1 MKNNRRHRAIAAA
14 ATLLF
19 HALLIAALVAGVL
32 RYSSE
37 HDQPEWPPADSS
49 EILFGGEFVMVGDQ
63 GAAEAEA
70 AAETADVSDVSDVS
84 DVTDVT
90 DVAAP
95 SGDIKVPK
103 APKDLKVP
111 KDLKDP
117 KAEAEKAEKA
127 EKAEAI
133 KDRVSFGKGKGKAGQ
148 PDGNSADGAVSGIA
162 ASGLGNRKAVS
173 LPSPEKGPMGKIVV
187 KITVDRNGNVTS
199 AAYLSGV
206 APANAS
212 ASARRSCVEAAR
224 RSRFSADPDAPASQ
238 TGTITYTY
246 K

>member
-1 MKNNRRHRAIAAA
+1 MENNRRHRAIAAA

-37 HDQPEWPPADSS
+37 QDRPEWPPADSS

-63 GAAEAEA
+63 GASEAEA
-70 AAETADVSDVSDVS
+70 AAETETAEAVEEP
-84 DVTDVT
+84 
-90 DVAAP
+90 AN
-95 SGDIKVPK
+95 DIKV
-103 APKDLKVP
+103 LKVP

-117 KAEAEKAEKA
+117 KAEKAEAEKAEKA

-173 LPSPEKGPMGKIVV
+173 LPSPAKGPMGKIVV

>member
-1 MKNNRRHRAIAAA
+1 MENNRRHRAIAAA

-70 AAETADVSDVSDVS
+70 AAETAYVSDVS

-103 APKDLKVP
+103 DLKVP
-111 KDLKDP
+111 KDPKAE

>member
-1 MKNNRRHRAIAAA
+1 MENNRRHRAIAAA

-37 HDQPEWPPADSS
+37 QDRPEWPPADSS

-70 AAETADVSDVSDVS
+70 AAETADVSDVSDV
-84 DVTDVT
+84 TDVT

-103 APKDLKVP
+103 ALKVP
-111 KDLKDP
+111 KDPKAE

-173 LPSPEKGPMGKIVV
+173 LPSPAKGPMGKIVV

>member
-1 MKNNRRHRAIAAA
+1 MENNRRHRAIAAA

-70 AAETADVSDVSDVS
+70 AAETADVSDV
-84 DVTDVT
+84 TDVT

-103 APKDLKVP
+103 AP

>member
-1 MKNNRRHRAIAAA
+1 MENNRRHRAIAAA

-70 AAETADVSDVSDVS
+70 AAETADVSDVSDV
-84 DVTDVT
+84 TDVT

-103 APKDLKVP
+103 ALKVP
-111 KDLKDP
+111 KDP
-117 KAEAEKAEKA
+117 KAEKAEAEKA

>member
-1 MKNNRRHRAIAAA
+1 MENNRRHRAIAAA

-37 HDQPEWPPADSS
+37 QDQPEWPPADSS

-63 GAAEAEA
+63 GASEAEA
-70 AAETADVSDVSDVS
+70 AAETADVSDVS

-103 APKDLKVP
+103 ALKVP
-111 KDLKDP
+111 KDPKAE

-173 LPSPEKGPMGKIVV
+173 LPSPAKGPMGKIVV

>member
-1 MKNNRRHRAIAAA
+1 MENNRRHRAIAAA

-37 HDQPEWPPADSS
+37 QDRPEWPPADSS

-63 GAAEAEA
+63 GASEAEA
-70 AAETADVSDVSDVS
+70 AAETETAEAVEEP
-84 DVTDVT
+84 
-90 DVAAP
+90 AN
-95 SGDIKVPK
+95 DIKVLK
-103 APKDLKVP
+103 VSKDLKDLKVP
-111 KDLKDP
+111 KAEKAE

-173 LPSPEKGPMGKIVV
+173 LPSPAKGPMGKIVV

>member
-1 MKNNRRHRAIAAA
+1 MENNRRHRAIAAA

-37 HDQPEWPPADSS
+37 QDQPEWPPADSS

-63 GAAEAEA
+63 GASEDEA
-70 AAETADVSDVSDVS
+70 AAETETAEAVEE
-84 DVTDVT
+84 
-90 DVAAP
+90 P
-95 SGDIKVPK
+95 GNDIKVLK
-103 APKDLKVP
+103 VSKDLKDLKVP
-111 KDLKDP
+111 KAE
-117 KAEAEKAEKA
+117 KAEKAEKNEAEKAEKA

-133 KDRVSFGKGKGKAGQ
+133 KNRVSFGKGKGKAGQ

-173 LPSPEKGPMGKIVV
+173 LPPPEKGPMGKIVV

>member
-1 MKNNRRHRAIAAA
+1 MENNRRHRAIAAA

-37 HDQPEWPPADSS
+37 QDRPEWPPADSS
-49 EILFGGEFVMVGDQ
+49 EILFGGEYVMVGDQ
-63 GAAEAEA
+63 GASEAEA
-70 AAETADVSDVSDVS
+70 AAETETAEAVEEP
-84 DVTDVT
+84 
-90 DVAAP
+90 AN
-95 SGDIKVPK
+95 DIKVLK
-103 APKDLKVP
+103 VSKDLKDLKVP
-111 KDLKDP
+111 KAEKAKKAE

-162 ASGLGNRKAVS
+162 ASGLGNRKAVN
-173 LPSPEKGPMGKIVV
+173 LPPPEKGPMGKIVV
-187 KITVDRNGNVTS
+187 KITVDRNGNVIS

>member
-1 MKNNRRHRAIAAA
+1 MESNRRHRAIAAA

-37 HDQPEWPPADSS
+37 QDQPEWPPADSS

-70 AAETADVSDVSDVS
+70 AAETAEVSDVS

-103 APKDLKVP
+103 ALKVS
-111 KDLKDP
+111 KDP
-117 KAEAEKAEKA
+117 KAEKAEAEKAEKA

>member
-1 MKNNRRHRAIAAA
+1 MENNRRHRAIAAA

-37 HDQPEWPPADSS
+37 HDRPEWPPADSS

-70 AAETADVSDVSDVS
+70 AAETADVSDVSDV
-84 DVTDVT
+84 TDVT

-103 APKDLKVP
+103 AP

-173 LPSPEKGPMGKIVV
+173 LPSPEKGPMGKIIV

>member
-1 MKNNRRHRAIAAA
+1 MENNRRHRAIAAA

-37 HDQPEWPPADSS
+37 QDRPEWPPADSS
-49 EILFGGEFVMVGDQ
+49 EILFGGEFVMIGDQ
-63 GAAEAEA
+63 GASEAEA
-70 AAETADVSDVSDVS
+70 AAETETAEAVEEP
-84 DVTDVT
+84 
-90 DVAAP
+90 AN
-95 SGDIKVPK
+95 DIKVLKVPK

-117 KAEAEKAEKA
+117 KAEKAEAEKAEKA

-173 LPSPEKGPMGKIVV
+173 LPSPAKGPMGKIVV

-199 AAYLSGV
+199 AAYLSGI

>member
-1 MKNNRRHRAIAAA
+1 MENNRRHRAIAAA

-37 HDQPEWPPADSS
+37 QDRPEWPPADSS
-49 EILFGGEFVMVGDQ
+49 EILFGGEYVMVGDQ
-63 GAAEAEA
+63 GASEAEA
-70 AAETADVSDVSDVS
+70 AAETETAEAVEEP
-84 DVTDVT
+84 
-90 DVAAP
+90 AN
-95 SGDIKVPK
+95 DIKVLK
-103 APKDLKVP
+103 VSKDLKDLKVP
-111 KDLKDP
+111 KAEKAEKTKKAE

-162 ASGLGNRKAVS
+162 ASGLGNRKAVN
-173 LPSPEKGPMGKIVV
+173 LPPPEKGPMGKIVV
-187 KITVDRNGNVTS
+187 KITVDRNGNVIS

>member
-1 MKNNRRHRAIAAA
+1 MENNRRHRAIAAA

-37 HDQPEWPPADSS
+37 QDQPEWPPADSS

-63 GAAEAEA
+63 GASEAEA
-70 AAETADVSDVSDVS
+70 AAETETAEAVEEP
-84 DVTDVT
+84 
-90 DVAAP
+90 AN
-95 SGDIKVPK
+95 DIKV
-103 APKDLKVP
+103 LKVP
-111 KDLKDP
+111 KDLKDLKDP
-117 KAEAEKAEKA
+117 KAEKAEAEKAEKA

-173 LPSPEKGPMGKIVV
+173 LPSPAKGPMGKIVV

>member
-1 MKNNRRHRAIAAA
+1 MENNRRHRAIAAA

-37 HDQPEWPPADSS
+37 QDQPEWPPADSS
-49 EILFGGEFVMVGDQ
+49 EILFGGEFVMIGDQ
-63 GAAEAEA
+63 GASEAEA
-70 AAETADVSDVSDVS
+70 AAETETAEAVEEP
-84 DVTDVT
+84 
-90 DVAAP
+90 AN
-95 SGDIKVPK
+95 DIKVLKVPK
-103 APKDLKVP
+103 APKDLKDP
-111 KDLKDP
+111 KAE

-173 LPSPEKGPMGKIVV
+173 LPSPAKGPMGKIVV

-199 AAYLSGV
+199 AAYLSGI

>member
-1 MKNNRRHRAIAAA
+1 MESNRRHRAIAAA

-70 AAETADVSDVSDVS
+70 AAETADVSDVSDV
-84 DVTDVT
+84 TDVT

-103 APKDLKVP
+103 ALKVS
-111 KDLKDP
+111 KDP
-117 KAEAEKAEKA
+117 KAEKAEAEKAEKA

-173 LPSPEKGPMGKIVV
+173 LPSPAKGPMGKIVV

-199 AAYLSGV
+199 AAYLSGI

>member
-1 MKNNRRHRAIAAA
+1 MENNRRHRAIAAA

-37 HDQPEWPPADSS
+37 QDRPEWPPADSS
-49 EILFGGEFVMVGDQ
+49 EILFGGEYVMVGDQ
-63 GAAEAEA
+63 GASEAEA

-84 DVTDVT
+84 DVT
-90 DVAAP
+90 AP

-103 APKDLKVP
+103 APKDLKDLKVP
-111 KDLKDP
+111 KAEKAKKAE

-162 ASGLGNRKAVS
+162 ASGLGNRKAVN
-173 LPSPEKGPMGKIVV
+173 LPPPEKGPMGKIVV
-187 KITVDRNGNVTS
+187 KITVDRNGNVIS

>member
-1 MKNNRRHRAIAAA
+1 MENNRRHRAIAAA

-37 HDQPEWPPADSS
+37 QDRPEWPPADSS

-70 AAETADVSDVSDVS
+70 AAETADVSDVSDV
-84 DVTDVT
+84 TDVT

-103 APKDLKVP
+103 ALKVP
-111 KDLKDP
+111 KDPKAEKAE

-173 LPSPEKGPMGKIVV
+173 LPSPAKGPMGKIVV

>member
-1 MKNNRRHRAIAAA
+1 MENNRRHRAIAAA

-19 HALLIAALVAGVL
+19 HALLIAALVGGVL

-37 HDQPEWPPADSS
+37 QDRPEWPPADSS

-70 AAETADVSDVSDVS
+70 AAEAAAETADVS

-95 SGDIKVPK
+95 SGNIKVPK
-103 APKDLKVP
+103 ALKVP
-111 KDLKDP
+111 KDPKAE

-173 LPSPEKGPMGKIVV
+173 LPSPAKGPMGKIVV

>member
-63 GAAEAEA
+63 GASEAEA

-103 APKDLKVP
+103 ALKVP
-111 KDLKDP
+111 KDP
-117 KAEAEKAEKA
+117 KAEKAEDEKAEKA

-133 KDRVSFGKGKGKAGQ
+133 KDRVSFGKGKGKGKAGQ
-148 PDGNSADGAVSGIA
+148 PNGNSADGAVSGIA

-224 RSRFSADPDAPASQ
+224 RSRFSADPGAPASQ

>member
-1 MKNNRRHRAIAAA
+1 MENNRRHRAIAAA

-70 AAETADVSDVSDVS
+70 AAETAEVSDVS

-103 APKDLKVP
+103 ALKVS
-111 KDLKDP
+111 KDP
-117 KAEAEKAEKA
+117 KAEKAEAEKA

>member
-1 MKNNRRHRAIAAA
+1 MENNRRHRAIAAA

-37 HDQPEWPPADSS
+37 QDRPEWPPADSS
-49 EILFGGEFVMVGDQ
+49 EILFGGEYVMVGDQ
-63 GAAEAEA
+63 GASEAEA
-70 AAETADVSDVSDVS
+70 AAETETAEAVEEPANDIKVLKVSKDLK
-84 DVTDVT
+84 
-90 DVAAP
+90 
-95 SGDIKVPK
+95 DIKVPK
-103 APKDLKVP
+103 AEKAK
-111 KDLKDP
+111 KAE

-162 ASGLGNRKAVS
+162 ASGLGNRKAVN
-173 LPSPEKGPMGKIVV
+173 LPPPEKGPMGKIVV

>member
-1 MKNNRRHRAIAAA
+1 MENNRRHRAIAAA

-37 HDQPEWPPADSS
+37 QDQPEWPPADSS

-63 GAAEAEA
+63 GASEAEA
-70 AAETADVSDVSDVS
+70 AAETADVSDVS

-103 APKDLKVP
+103 ALKVS
-111 KDLKDP
+111 KDP
-117 KAEAEKAEKA
+117 KAEKAEAEKAEKA

-173 LPSPEKGPMGKIVV
+173 LPSPAKGPMGKIVV

>member
-1 MKNNRRHRAIAAA
+1 MENNRRHRAIAAA

-32 RYSSE
+32 RYSSK

-70 AAETADVSDVSDVS
+70 AAETADVSDV
-84 DVTDVT
+84 TDVT

-95 SGDIKVPK
+95 SGDIKIPK
-103 APKDLKVP
+103 ALKVP
-111 KDLKDP
+111 KDPKAE

>member
-1 MKNNRRHRAIAAA
+1 MENNRRHRAIAAA

-70 AAETADVSDVSDVS
+70 AAETADVSDVSDV
-84 DVTDVT
+84 TDVT

-103 APKDLKVP
+103 ALKGS
-111 KDLKDP
+111 KDP
-117 KAEAEKAEKA
+117 KAEKAEAEKAEKA

>member
-1 MKNNRRHRAIAAA
+1 MENNRRHRAIAAA

-37 HDQPEWPPADSS
+37 QDLPEWPPADSS
-49 EILFGGEFVMVGDQ
+49 EILFGGEFVMIGDQ
-63 GAAEAEA
+63 GASEAEA
-70 AAETADVSDVSDVS
+70 AAETAEVSDVS

-103 APKDLKVP
+103 ALKVP
-111 KDLKDP
+111 KDPKAE

-173 LPSPEKGPMGKIVV
+173 LPSPAKGPMGKIVV

>member
-1 MKNNRRHRAIAAA
+1 MESNRRHRAIAAA

-70 AAETADVSDVSDVS
+70 AAETADVSDVSDV
-84 DVTDVT
+84 TDVT

-103 APKDLKVP
+103 ALKVS
-111 KDLKDP
+111 KDP
-117 KAEAEKAEKA
+117 KAEKAEAEKAEKA

>member
-1 MKNNRRHRAIAAA
+1 MENNRRHRAIAAA

-70 AAETADVSDVSDVS
+70 AAETADVSDVSDV
-84 DVTDVT
+84 TDVT

-103 APKDLKVP
+103 ALKVP
-111 KDLKDP
+111 KDP
-117 KAEAEKAEKA
+117 KAEKGEAEKAEKA

-173 LPSPEKGPMGKIVV
+173 LPSPAKGPMGKIVV

-199 AAYLSGV
+199 AAYLSGI

>member
-1 MKNNRRHRAIAAA
+1 MENNRRHRAIAAA

-37 HDQPEWPPADSS
+37 QDRPEWPPADSS

-63 GAAEAEA
+63 GASEAEA
-70 AAETADVSDVSDVS
+70 AAETADVSDVS

-103 APKDLKVP
+103 ALKVP
-111 KDLKDP
+111 KDPKAE

-173 LPSPEKGPMGKIVV
+173 LPSPAKGPMGKIVV